1 LNDQE
6 FLLAVK
12 NQFVFVKI
20 EYIKNMKEYRRYESA
35 YGPIAGVLA
44 AGLTPLRNL
53 FPQKI
58 LSPQIFIK
66 FKLHSGIL

>member
-1 LNDQE
+1 MYDQE

-20 EYIKNMKEYRRYESA
+20 EYIKNTKEYRRYESA
-35 YGPIAGVLA
+35 SGPIAGVLA